1 MGRTKNVKVPTLYEV
16 KGNKVVRKKESCPK
30 CGEGI
35 FLAEHRDRKTCG
47 KCSYMVFKK
56 K

>member
-1 MGRTKNVKVPTLYEV
+1 VKVPTLYEV